1 MSISPNFLKNINVRS
16 SVSVYEQIENQVQFA
31 IASGKL
37 KAHDQLPSIKE
48 LGDRLGIN
56 FNTVAKAY
64 RDLEVMG
71 LIYTRRGMGC
81 FVREDVE
88 DKCKAVCRDRISRR
102 IYEVAQEAKA
112 AGITKKEVS
121 DLVSK
126 SMSVDAPLYGEPPKS
141 VLAAAKK

>member
-1 MSISPNFLKNINVRS
+1 MLERVNIRS
-16 SVSVYEQIENQVQFA
+16 SVSVYEQIENQVKFA

-37 KAHDQLPSIKE
+37 KGTDQLPSIKE

-81 FVREDVE
+81 FIQKGVQKKCREDCYTRVA
-88 DKCKAVCRDRISRR
+88 KRVN
-102 IYEVAQEAKA
+102 EVVQEAKA
-112 AGITKKEVS
+112 AGISKKF
-121 DLVSK
+121 LLTIVSK
-126 SMSVDAPLYGEPPKS
+126 SLQANSELYGEPPKELMALLKS
-141 VLAAAKK
+141 NS

>member
-1 MSISPNFLKNINVRS
+1 MLSHVNIRS
-16 SVSVYEQIENQVQFA
+16 SVSVYEQIENHVKFA

-37 KAHDQLPSIKE
+37 KHGDQLPSIKE

-81 FVREDVE
+81 FIQKGIQRRCKED
-88 DKCKAVCRDRISRR
+88 CYIRIAKRVN
-102 IYEVAQEAKA
+102 EVVQEAKA
-112 AGITKKEVS
+112 AGIPKKFLLSIVS
-121 DLVSK
+121 TSIQAEAD
-126 SMSVDAPLYGEPPKS
+126 LYGEPPK
-141 VLAAAKK
+141 VLLALLKKS

>member
-1 MSISPNFLKNINVRS
+1 MLKSINVRS

-31 IASGKL
+31 IASGRL

-81 FVREDVE
+81 FIREDVV
-88 DKCKAVCRDRISRR
+88 DKCKVACRDRINRR
-102 IYEVAQEAKA
+102 IFEVAQEAKA
-112 AGITKKEVS
+112 AGITKKEVTEA
-121 DLVSK
+121 VNK
-126 SMSVDAPLYGEPPKS
+126 SMAVDSMLYGEPPKS
-141 VLAAAKK
+141 VIALAKK

>member
-1 MSISPNFLKNINVRS
+1 MLDKVNIHSSI
-16 SVSVYEQIENQVQFA
+16 SVYEQIENHVKFA

-37 KAHDQLPSIKE
+37 EGGDQLPSIKE

-81 FVREDVE
+81 FVQKGVR
-88 DKCKAVCRDRISRR
+88 DKCRQDCFERVIRR
-102 IYEVAQEAKA
+102 VHEVVQEAKA
-112 AGITKKEVS
+112 SGMPKKFLS
-121 DLVSK
+121 DVVGK
-126 SMSVDAPLYGEPPKS
+126 SYSSDGDLYTDPPKD
-141 VLAAAKK
+141 VLALIKRKY